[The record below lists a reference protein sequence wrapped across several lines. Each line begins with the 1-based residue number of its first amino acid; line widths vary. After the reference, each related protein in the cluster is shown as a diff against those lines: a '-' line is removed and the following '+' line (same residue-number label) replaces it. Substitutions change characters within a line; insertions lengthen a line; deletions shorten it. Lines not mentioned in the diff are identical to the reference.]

1 MPYYVYI
8 LLCKGGT
15 FYTGYT
21 KNLNTRMNQHM
32 NGKGAKYTKM
42 HKPKKI
48 AYTEEFT
55 SRAKAMRRER
65 SIKRL
70 SHRQK
75 RQLIKRQNKQNL

>member
-8 LLCKGGT
+8 LTCKGGS

-21 KNLNTRMNQHM
+21 GNLNRRMRQHM
-32 NGKGAKYTKM
+32 NGKGARYTKM
-42 HKPKKI
+42 HMPRKV
-48 AYTEEFT
+48 AYTEEFAL
-55 SRAKAMRRER
+55 RAQAMRRER

-75 RQLIKRQNKQNL
+75 QQLIKHQKKQK